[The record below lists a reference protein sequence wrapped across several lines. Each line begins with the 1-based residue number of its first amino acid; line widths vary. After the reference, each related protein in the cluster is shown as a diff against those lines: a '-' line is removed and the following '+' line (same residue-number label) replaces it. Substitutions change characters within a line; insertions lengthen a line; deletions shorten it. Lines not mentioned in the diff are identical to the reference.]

1 MALSKLDGEAKV
13 KLQVKYAAEDAGVKD
28 EKAIE
33 NLQDAAVAT
42 FKNNE
47 EKKRSIKTSK
57 DAATAAAKEAT
68 EAEKLQKKINDLADA
83 TKVAALEAKGLYR
96 DAAIEEAKLK
106 LGTKAT

>member
-1 MALSKLDGEAKV
+1 MAAKKGGVKKENREDLALSKLDGEAKV

-68 EAEKLQKKINDLADA
+68 EAEKLQKKLMIWQMQQ
-83 TKVAALEAKGLYR
+83 
-96 DAAIEEAKLK
+96 KLQH
-106 LGTKAT
+106 